1 MVVLDD
7 SIFLED
13 YVLPVSVYVGIVQI
27 LGIIIR
33 FAYEISPDEGVYA
46 LVL

>member
-7 SIFLED
+7 RVLLED
-13 YVLPVSVYVGIVQI
+13 HVLPVRVYVGIVQI